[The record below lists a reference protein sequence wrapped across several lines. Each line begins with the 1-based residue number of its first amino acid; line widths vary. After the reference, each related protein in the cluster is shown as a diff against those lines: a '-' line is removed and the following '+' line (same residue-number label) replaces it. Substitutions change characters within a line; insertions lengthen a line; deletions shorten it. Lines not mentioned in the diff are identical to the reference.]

1 MIEISLFLSHFF
13 FPARDERGE
22 GIQRPS
28 ITSKGRSGHFS
39 GRSTLPGLFRSQS
52 MEQSSLLQIQ
62 KLAHRVLFS
71 LLRLLPPAILYP
83 RKCPQFRLVSKQHD
97 FADDV
102 AVPHS
107 DGLSMYFRHFTGNVY
122 NGKEKTDS
130 QASIAIVQLLRLIP
144 TPTDFKGL
152 TNPGMYIVL

>member
-1 MIEISLFLSHFF
+1 
-13 FPARDERGE
+13 
-22 GIQRPS
+22 
-28 ITSKGRSGHFS
+28 
-39 GRSTLPGLFRSQS
+39 

-62 KLAHRVLFS
+62 KLAHRVLFG

-107 DGLSMYFRHFTGNVY
+107 DGLSMYFRNFTGGGDENSIQWSTARAHPPISPMTCALVKL
-122 NGKEKTDS
+122 NFNRTNEKTDTLS
-130 QASIAIVQLLRLIP
+130 L
-144 TPTDFKGL
+144 K
-152 TNPGMYIVL
+152 